1 MLPKQSASY
10 ESLPLEKC
18 FILKVTDP
26 LKLLINVLVLN
37 FCKTFLFQERKKML
51 ESSKEKRLEN
61 ESEGKILN

>member
-1 MLPKQSASY
+1 MLPKQSVSY

-18 FILKVTDP
+18 FIQKVTNP
-26 LKLLINVLVLN
+26 LKLLINVLVLIY
-37 FCKTFLFQERKKML
+37 KTFRFQERRKML